1 MTVDTTAAPEIS
13 FTIDAATD
21 VVDCTYRNR
30 QLTSTLSTEQS
41 FIPQD
46 TATVGGT
53 PNNGFDGTVDFRLY
67 AGDTCSG
74 NSLFEQLNVA
84 LNGNTAGSKASTSN
98 DGTPTAGT
106 KDGYTIT
113 GTGGTFSWKV
123 TYEGDTNTDGVQ
135 HPDTESCVEE
145 STVTIDNDNTKP

>member
-1 MTVDTTAAPEIS
+1 VTFKID
-13 FTIDAATD
+13 DAAD
-21 VVDCTYRNR
+21 VLECTYTNSR
-30 QLTSTLSTEQS
+30 LTSTLSTEQS

-46 TATVGGT
+46 TATVGGS

-74 NSLFEQLNVA
+74 DSLFEQLNVA
-84 LNGNTAGSKASTSN
+84 LNGTTAGSKASTNN

-123 TYEGDTNTDGVQ
+123 TYEGDTDADGVQ
-135 HPDTESCVEE
+135 HPNAESCVEE
-145 STVTIDNDNTKP
+145 STVTIDNDNTP